1 MYAVIDQNRALTA
14 MLEELRPP
22 QPEAEGALSTGV
34 LMNGEGASE
43 TTAPKCT

>member
-34 LMNGEGASE
+34 LNGEGASE